1 MTAHQI
7 AWCSESFSSLISK
20 DRRQGL
26 GARDQEVRS
35 SGPPTPDPQ
44 HPSMVQAKKALAK
57 KTRTRK
63 ARAVSSGRST
73 DYQNFI
79 GGRWVPSRS
88 GEWIENRNPADVR
101 DVVGRFPLSTKE
113 DVDAA
118 VMAAGEAFNHWRRTP
133 APRRAEIL
141 FRLGE
146 ILIRDKEKYTA
157 DMTREMGKVLKE
169 AGGDVQEA
177 IDCTYYAAGE
187 GRRLH
192 GFTTPAEMPNK
203 FAMCVRQPVGLCGLI
218 TPWNFPMAIPSW
230 KLMPALVCG
239 NTVVIK
245 PAEETPLSTYNLVKA
260 CEEAGVP
267 PGVVNLVMGRGSV
280 VGTRMTSH
288 PSLRLISMTGST
300 ETGRVIASACAERNA
315 ICSLEM
321 GGKNAIII
329 MDDADIDNAIEGAV
343 WGAFG
348 TSGQRCTASSRL
360 IVHKRV
366 YLQFVKKLAERAKA
380 LRVGNGADPQTDVG
394 PVVNEDA
401 VHKIMDY
408 IDIGQNEDGAT
419 LACGGHHLTKGDYA
433 RGYFIAPTVFT
444 DVTPDMRVAQE
455 EIFGPVTSVIPTN
468 SLDEAIEIANGVR
481 YGLSAAIYTQDVN
494 RAFHA
499 MNETYTGI
507 FYVNAS
513 TIGAEVHLPFGGT
526 KATGNGHREAGTQ
539 VLDIFSEW
547 KSVYFD
553 YSGKL
558 QRAQIDE
565 VEV

>member
-1 MTAHQI
+1 
-7 AWCSESFSSLISK
+7 
-20 DRRQGL
+20 
-26 GARDQEVRS
+26 
-35 SGPPTPDPQ
+35 
-44 HPSMVQAKKALAK
+44 MVQAKKALAK
-57 KTRTRK
+57 KSRSTTTRK
-63 ARAVSSGRST
+63 QSQT
-73 DYQNFI
+73 YHNYI
-79 GGRWVPSRS
+79 GGRWVPSAN
-88 GEWIENRNPADVR
+88 GEWSENRNPADTR
-101 DVVGRFPLSTKE
+101 DLIGRFPRSTTA
-113 DVDAA
+113 DVDDAITAA
-118 VMAAGEAFNHWRRTP
+118 SEAFDLWRLTP

-141 FRLGE
+141 FRVGE
-146 ILIRDKEKYTA
+146 ILIRDKEKYVR

-203 FAMCVRQPVGLCGLI
+203 FAMCVRQPIGLCGLI

-239 NTVVIK
+239 NTIVIK
-245 PAEETPLSTYNLVKA
+245 PAEDTPLSTFNLVKA

-280 VGTRMTSH
+280 VGTRMTDH
-288 PSLRLISMTGST
+288 PSVRLISLTGST
-300 ETGRVIASACAERNA
+300 ETGRAVASACAERNA

-321 GGKNAIII
+321 GGKNAIMV
-329 MDDADIDNAIEGAV
+329 MDDADVDNAVDGAI

-360 IVHKRV
+360 IVHKKV
-366 YLQFVKKLAERAKA
+366 YKQFSKKLVDRAKD
-380 LRVGNGADPQTDVG
+380 LRLGNGADPKVDVG
-394 PVVNEDA
+394 PVINKDA
-401 VHKIMDY
+401 VEKIMSY
-408 IDIGQNEDGAT
+408 VDIGRHEDGAT
-419 LACGGHHLTKGDYA
+419 LAGGGKHLTKGDYA
-433 RGYFIAPTVFT
+433 HGYFIEPTIFT
-444 DVTPDMRVAQE
+444 DVTPEMRIAQE
-455 EIFGPVTSVIPTN
+455 EIFGPVTSVIPAN
-468 SLDEAIEIANGVR
+468 SLDEAIEIANGVQ

-547 KSVYFD
+547 KSVYVD

-558 QRAQIDE
+558 QRAQIDNKKAIG
-565 VEV
+565 

>member
-1 MTAHQI
+1 MA
-7 AWCSESFSSLISK
+7 
-20 DRRQGL
+20 
-26 GARDQEVRS
+26 
-35 SGPPTPDPQ
+35 
-44 HPSMVQAKKALAK
+44 QAKKALAK
-57 KTRTRK
+57 KARKSAGRAANRSRTK
-63 ARAVSSGRST
+63 T
-73 DYQNFI
+73 YQNYI
-79 GGRWVPSRS
+79 GGRWVPSAG
-88 GEWIENRNPADVR
+88 GEWIENLNPADTR
-101 DVVGRFPLSTKE
+101 DVVGRFPRSTEE
-113 DVDAA
+113 DVDRAVTAA
-118 VMAAGEAFNHWRRTP
+118 ADAFDHWRRTP

-146 ILIRDKEKYTA
+146 ILIRNKDVYAA

-169 AGGDVQEA
+169 TGGDVQEA
-177 IDCTYYAAGE
+177 IDCTYYTAGE

-230 KLMPALVCG
+230 KLVPALVCG

-245 PAEETPLSTYNLVKA
+245 PAEDTPLSTYNLIKA
-260 CEEAGVP
+260 CEEAGIP
-267 PGVVNLVMGRGSV
+267 PGVVNLVTGYGET
-280 VGTRMTSH
+280 VGAEMTNHSA
-288 PSLRLISMTGST
+288 LRLISFTGST
-300 ETGRVIASACAERNA
+300 DTGRLVASACAERNA

-321 GGKNAIII
+321 GGKNVIIV
-329 MDDADIDNAIEGAV
+329 MEDADVDNAIEGAV

-348 TSGQRCTASSRL
+348 TSGQRCTASSRVV
-360 IVHKRV
+360 VHKKV
-366 YLQFVKKLAERAKA
+366 YRQFTKKLVERAKA
-380 LRVGNGADPQTDVG
+380 LRVGNGADAKTEMG
-394 PVVNEDA
+394 PVINEDA
-401 VHKIMDY
+401 VRKILSY
-408 IDIGQNEDGAT
+408 VDIGEHEDGAT
-419 LACGGHHLTKGDYA
+419 LACGGRRLTMGDHA
-433 RGYFIAPTVFT
+433 RGFFIEPTVFT
-444 DVTPDMRVAQE
+444 DVAPHMRVAQE

-547 KSVYFD
+547 KSIYID

-558 QRAQIDE
+558 QRAQIDD
-565 VEV
+565 VEVP

>member
-1 MTAHQI
+1 
-7 AWCSESFSSLISK
+7 
-20 DRRQGL
+20 
-26 GARDQEVRS
+26 
-35 SGPPTPDPQ
+35 
-44 HPSMVQAKKALAK
+44 MVQAK
-57 KTRTRK
+57 
-63 ARAVSSGRST
+63 RAIEKRSRST
-73 DYQNFI
+73 QAAKRIKTYHNFI
-79 GGRWVPSRS
+79 DGRWAPSRS
-88 GEWIENRNPADVR
+88 DEWLENRNPADTR
-101 DVVGRFPLSTKE
+101 DVIGRFPRSTKD
-113 DVDAA
+113 DVDEAIAA
-118 VMAAGEAFNHWRRTP
+118 AAQAFDHWRHTP

-146 ILIRDKEKYTA
+146 ILLRDKQKYTA

-203 FAMCVRQPVGLCGLI
+203 FAMCVRQPVGICGLI

-245 PAEETPLSTYNLVKA
+245 PAEDTPLSTYNLVKA
-260 CEEAGVP
+260 CEEAGIP

-280 VGTRMTSH
+280 VGARMTSH
-288 PSLRLISMTGST
+288 PSLRLISITGST
-300 ETGRVIASACAERNA
+300 ETGQMVASACAERNA

-321 GGKNAIII
+321 GGKNAIMI
-329 MDDADIDNAIEGAV
+329 MDDADIDNAVEGAI

-360 IVHKRV
+360 IVHKKV
-366 YLQFVKKLAERAKA
+366 YRQFSNKLVERTKA
-380 LRVGNGADPQTDVG
+380 LRIGNGADPKVDVG
-394 PVVNEDA
+394 PVVNA
-401 VHKIMDY
+401 GALKKIMEY
-408 IDIGQNEDGAT
+408 IDIGQTEDHAT
-419 LACGGHHLTKGDYA
+419 LACGGRHLTKGEYA
-433 RGYFIAPTVFT
+433 HGYFIEPTVFT
-444 DVTPDMRVAQE
+444 DVTPNMRVAQE
-455 EIFGPVTSVIPTN
+455 EIFGPVTSVIPTK
-468 SLDEAIEIANGVR
+468 SLDEAIEIANGVQ

-547 KSVYFD
+547 KSVYVD

-558 QRAQIDE
+558 QRAQIDNATAAG
-565 VEV
+565 